1 MEEDYAGGEPKFRQ
15 IINDFQH
22 FLIIRGDNHKF
33 MEHLFSERLKV
44 NNNQNIFFL
53 FFIGI
58 SCSPDPI
65 MLRGRP

>member
-44 NNNQNIFFL
+44 TIKIYFL